1 MSQEPAPAQPT
12 SGAIHF
18 LILTG
23 MSGAGKS
30 HALNFLEDIG
40 FFCVDNLPLGLIAQF
55 ADLCARS
62 TPPMRRVA
70 LVIDVRERASLDASG
85 TLLQSLRDAGHRVEV
100 LFFDADDAVLI
111 RRFSETRR
119 PHPLSPEGSVS
130 EGLIKERRR
139 LEPLR
144 NTADRRIDTS
154 AYSVHDLKAYLQRR
168 YGNAD
173 SAKQLTISLVAF
185 GFKYGVPLEADLLFD
200 VRFLANPHFVPDLK
214 PKTGES
220 ADVRDY
226 VLADPRCEG
235 VIGRIENLLAFTIPE
250 YEREGRNYL
259 TIGVGC
265 TGGKHRSVVVAHQLA
280 DRLTT
285 AGHHVEL
292 RLRDA
297 NGASP
302 GANHQQ

>member
-1 MSQEPAPAQPT
+1 MNQQPAAAAPPG
-12 SGAIHF
+12 GAINF

-23 MSGAGKS
+23 TSGAGKS

-40 FFCVDNLPLGLIAQF
+40 FFCVDNLPLGLLTQF

-62 TPPMRRVA
+62 SPPLSQVA

-85 TLLQSLRDAGHRVEV
+85 TLIQSLRGAGHRVET

-119 PHPLSPEGSVS
+119 PHPLSPDGSVS
-130 EGLIKERRR
+130 EGLAKERRR

-144 NTADRRIDTS
+144 NTADRRVDTS
-154 AYSVHDLKAYLQRR
+154 AYSVHDLKAYLQRH
-168 YGNAD
+168 YGGAED
-173 SAKQLTISLVAF
+173 AKQLTISLVAF
-185 GFKYGVPLEADLLFD
+185 GFKFGVPLEADLLFD
-200 VRFLANPHFVPDLK
+200 VRFLANPHFVPELK

-220 ADVRDY
+220 DDVRDY
-226 VLADPRCEG
+226 VMADPRSEG
-235 VIGRIENLLAFTIPE
+235 VIRRINDLLAFTIPE
-250 YEREGRNYL
+250 YEHEGRNYL

-265 TGGKHRSVVVAHQLA
+265 TGGKHRSVVVARALA
-280 DRLTT
+280 ERLTA
-285 AGHHVEL
+285 AGHRVEL

-297 NGASP
+297 HGASP